1 MNTER
6 KAQLDLVLNK
16 RQPDLAV
23 VMENIEDPHNIFAIM
38 RTCDAVGV
46 QDIYVLN
53 TVFEKKRKYGTKS
66 SSSASKWVTMHH
78 FTDLEECVKAVKAKY
93 GVLYAT
99 SLRHDSK
106 ELHKMDFTNPIAV
119 AFGNETSGIS
129 DEFVAHCDDT
139 MVIPQVGMIKS
150 LNVSVACAV
159 TLYEA
164 YRQKDAQQHY
174 CGDKRLSNEH
184 YEYLKA
190 KWYAN
195 AKGRDIKE

>member
-1 MNTER
+1 MNQVR
-6 KAQLDLVLNK
+6 KDKLDAVLNR
-16 RQPDLAV
+16 RQADLAV

-78 FTDLEECVKAVKAKY
+78 FTDMNECVNAVKEKY
-93 GVLYAT
+93 GRLYAT
-99 SLRHDSK
+99 SLKHDSK
-106 ELHKMDFTNPIAV
+106 ELHEMDFTQPIAL
-119 AFGNETSGIS
+119 AFGNETNGIS
-129 DEFVAHCDDT
+129 DEFVTHCDGT
-139 MVIPQVGMIKS
+139 IVIPQVGMIKS

-164 YRQKDAQQHY
+164 YRQKNKLGHY
-174 CGDKRLSNEH
+174 DGEKKLPDEQYSMLQD
-184 YEYLKA
+184 
-190 KWYAN
+190 KWYTN
-195 AKGRDIKE
+195 AKERG